1 MKPSLQTQDSL
12 HQQHSGASLL
22 SRLTD
27 PLDIDTLR
35 HKWNHDSLLHHL
47 NLTDD
52 MECVQNSG
60 LTLSR
65 KWMNLSKTLGK
76 ERHPR
81 WSPYTR
87 SYKSSNRQ
95 RLVSLLEE
103 QHWNSTQPTLTSST
117 TNINWLDN
125 KDNMRREQQLL
136 EMDRSTDQSMTNN
149 TELNPDKMKLNGF
162 YEPYERNWSR
172 NEKGEVSQSHPAQQ
186 MGQRMNEVRERA
198 TGGRES
204 ISPSSHGMQQKWK
217 RREERLM
224 RTERR

>member
-87 SYKSSNRQ
+87 S
-95 RLVSLLEE
+95 
-103 QHWNSTQPTLTSST
+103 LTSST